1 LNTPCGKVRR
11 IEADHAAETAAL
23 HESLAAAGRDRDH
36 TVAQRH
42 TIAAMNAE
50 LSKRIDELE
59 ATAATRLAAAAAA
72 DGAAQAAQA
81 AAAADIATL
90 RKNVGELE
98 SSVRALREDR
108 DAAMDRAALL
118 ENARRDH
125 ERAAV
130 AERHALQEKIE
141 KLAAQAAQGGKS
153 LALAQQTAADR
164 ETEVF
169 RLKETIRRECEE
181 RVEKLQEIAMLK
193 EKLVRF
199 AEMHGTGGTGAPR
212 ASGQDW
218 RAGPPGPL
226 DAAPGA
232 GLQPLPHQVMRSGS
246 LSMDLGTGAGSSG
259 QGLGDSDDASWSH
272 HMMRKAKAKNRR

>member
-1 LNTPCGKVRR
+1 MNTPCGKVRR

-36 TVAQRH
+36 AVAQRH

-59 ATAATRLAAAAAA
+59 ATAAARLAAAAAA

-130 AERHALQEKIE
+130 AERHALQEKMD
-141 KLAAQAAQGGKS
+141 AQGGDLKKK

-199 AEMHGTGGTGAPR
+199 AEMHGTGGTGAR

-218 RAGPPGPL
+218 RAGPPGPM